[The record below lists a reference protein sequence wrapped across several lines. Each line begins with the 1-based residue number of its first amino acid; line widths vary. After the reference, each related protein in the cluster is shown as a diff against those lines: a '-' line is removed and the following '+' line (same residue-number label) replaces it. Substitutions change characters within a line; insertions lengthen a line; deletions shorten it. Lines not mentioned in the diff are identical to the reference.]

1 MGSLPLGQEA
11 FADPKTANAKS
22 AESEERERNMVE
34 SRKKVLEIRIC
45 RWIVRINESLRVES
59 STKT

>member
-34 SRKKVLEIRIC
+34 SRKKVLEIRYADG
-45 RWIVRINESLRVES
+45 L
-59 STKT
+59 